1 MKINAYQV
9 IAVLGSLMLMISGL
23 MRFSISGSPKE
34 LIIGALYFAAN
45 IFIFC
50 L

>member
-9 IAVLGSLMLMISGL
+9 VAVVGSLLLLLSGF
-23 MRFSISGSPKE
+23 MRLSYSGSPKE

-45 IFIFC
+45 ILIFC